1 MLTIRLARSGS
12 KKRPFFHITIAD
24 SRRAR
29 DGKFIERVGYFNPI
43 SKGKEVRLE
52 INKERVDYWI
62 DQGAQLSGRVE
73 SLIKEFNETDEEK
86 QKRELKKEKR
96 KIRKALKR
104 AASKVGDEASKAPAE
119 EAKEEAPAEEAKE
132 EAPAEEAKEDTPAE
146 EAPAEDVKDKDSKE

>member
-73 SLIKEFNETDEEK
+73 SLIKEFNGTDEEK
-86 QKRELKKEKR
+86 QKREGK
-96 KIRKALKR
+96 
-104 AASKVGDEASKAPAE
+104 SH
-119 EAKEEAPAEEAKE
+119 
-132 EAPAEEAKEDTPAE
+132 
-146 EAPAEDVKDKDSKE
+146 DKGSL